1 MQLVLRL
8 FGFVLLL
15 VAALLGGAA
24 YWAYQ
29 EFDAPGPAP
38 ADTTVL
44 IERGG
49 GVREVAATLHDAG
62 VIGEP
67 LVFLAGV
74 EVFAKGRP
82 LKAGEY
88 LFPARLSMRQAMQE
102 MIDGTTIVHRLTV
115 AEGLTAAEIVQL
127 VRDADGLVG
136 DLPKDLPSDGS
147 LLPETYFYSRGDARQ
162 DVLARMAKGM
172 DEKLAELWQARDPAV
187 PLKTP
192 AEAVTLA
199 SIVEKET
206 GVAAERPHVA
216 AVFYNRLAQG
226 MPLQSDP
233 TVIYALTAG
242 KGPLNR
248 ALSHADLQTASP
260 YNTYVN
266 TGLPPGPIANPGR
279 ASLEAVLHPAASK
292 DLYFVADGTGGHVFA
307 ETLDEH
313 NKNVARW
320 RQLQKQQAGDA
331 AKGQTAD

>member
-1 MQLVLRL
+1 MRAVLRL
-8 FGFVLLL
+8 FGFLILL
-15 VAALLGGAA
+15 VAGLAGAAA
-24 YWAYQ
+24 YWAYW
-29 EFDAPGPAP
+29 EFDAPGPTTTE
-38 ADTTVL
+38 TTVV
-44 IERGG
+44 IERGV
-49 GVREVAATLHDAG
+49 GVRDIAATLHDAG

-67 LVFLAGV
+67 LIFLAGV
-74 EVFAKGRP
+74 EVFGKGRP

-88 LFPARLSMRQAMQE
+88 LFPARLSMHQVMQQ
-102 MIDGTTIVHRLTV
+102 MIDGTTVVHRLTV
-115 AEGLTAAEIVQL
+115 PEGLTAAEIVAL
-127 VRDADGLVG
+127 VASATDLAG
-136 DLPKDLPSDGS
+136 DLPKDLPADGS
-147 LLPETYFYSRGDARQ
+147 LLPETYFYSRGDTRQ
-162 DVLARMAKGM
+162 DLLARMKKGM
-172 DEKLAELWQARDPAV
+172 DDRLAELWQARDPAA

-266 TGLPPGPIANPGR
+266 MGLPPGPIANPGR
-279 ASLEAVLHPAASK
+279 ASLEAVLHPATSK

-331 AKGQTAD
+331 KGQSAD

>member
-1 MQLVLRL
+1 MRAVLRL
-8 FGFVLLL
+8 FGFLILL
-15 VAALLGGAA
+15 VAGLAGAAA
-24 YWAYQ
+24 YWAYW
-29 EFDAPGPAP
+29 EFDAPGPTTTE
-38 ADTTVL
+38 TTVV
-44 IERGG
+44 IERGV
-49 GVREVAATLHDAG
+49 GVRDIAATLHDAG

-67 LVFLAGV
+67 LIFLAGV
-74 EVFAKGRP
+74 EVFGKGRP

-88 LFPARLSMRQAMQE
+88 LFPARLSMHQVMQQ
-102 MIDGTTIVHRLTV
+102 MIDGTTVVHRLTV
-115 AEGLTAAEIVQL
+115 PEGLTAAEIVAL
-127 VRDADGLVG
+127 VASATDLAG
-136 DLPKDLPSDGS
+136 DLPKDLPADGS
-147 LLPETYFYSRGDARQ
+147 LLPETYFYSRGDTRQ
-162 DVLARMAKGM
+162 DLLARMKKGM
-172 DEKLAELWQARDPAV
+172 DDRLAELWQARDPAA

-266 TGLPPGPIANPGR
+266 MGLPPGPIANPGR
-279 ASLEAVLHPAASK
+279 ASLEAVLHPATSK

-331 AKGQTAD
+331 KGQAAD

>member
-1 MQLVLRL
+1 MRAVLRL
-8 FGFVLLL
+8 FGFLILL
-15 VAALLGGAA
+15 VAGLAGAAA
-24 YWAYQ
+24 YWAYW
-29 EFDAPGPAP
+29 EFDAPGPTTTE
-38 ADTTVL
+38 TTVV
-44 IERGG
+44 IERGS
-49 GVREVAATLHDAG
+49 GVRDIAATLHDAG

-67 LVFLAGV
+67 LIFLAGV
-74 EVFAKGRP
+74 EVFGKGRP

-88 LFPARLSMRQAMQE
+88 LFPARLSMHQVMQQ
-102 MIDGTTIVHRLTV
+102 MIDGTTVVHRLTV
-115 AEGLTAAEIVQL
+115 PEGLTAAEIVAL
-127 VRDADGLVG
+127 VASATDLAG
-136 DLPKDLPSDGS
+136 DLPKDLPADGS
-147 LLPETYFYSRGDARQ
+147 LLPETYFYSRGDTRQ
-162 DVLARMAKGM
+162 DLLARMKKGM
-172 DEKLAELWQARDPAV
+172 DDRLAELWQARDPAA

-266 TGLPPGPIANPGR
+266 MGLPPGPIANPGR
-279 ASLEAVLHPAASK
+279 ASLEAVLHPATSK

-331 AKGQTAD
+331 KGQTAD

>member
-1 MQLVLRL
+1 MRAVLRL
-8 FGFVLLL
+8 FGFLILL
-15 VAALLGGAA
+15 VAGLAGAAA
-24 YWAYQ
+24 YWAYW
-29 EFDAPGPAP
+29 EFDAPGPTTTE
-38 ADTTVL
+38 TTVV
-44 IERGG
+44 IERGI
-49 GVREVAATLHDAG
+49 GVRDIAATLHDAG

-67 LVFLAGV
+67 LIFLAGV
-74 EVFAKGRP
+74 EVFGKGRP

-88 LFPARLSMRQAMQE
+88 LFPARLSMHQVMQQ
-102 MIDGTTIVHRLTV
+102 MIDGTTVVHRLTV
-115 AEGLTAAEIVQL
+115 PEGLTAAEIVAL
-127 VRDADGLVG
+127 VASATDLAG
-136 DLPKDLPSDGS
+136 DLPKDLPADGS
-147 LLPETYFYSRGDARQ
+147 LLPETYFYSRGDTRQ
-162 DVLARMAKGM
+162 DLLARMKKGM
-172 DEKLAELWQARDPAV
+172 DDRLAELWQARDPAA

-266 TGLPPGPIANPGR
+266 MGLPPGPIANPGR
-279 ASLEAVLHPAASK
+279 ASLEAVLHPATSK

-331 AKGQTAD
+331 AKEQSAD

>member
-1 MQLVLRL
+1 MRAVLRL
-8 FGFVLLL
+8 FGFLILL
-15 VAALLGGAA
+15 VAGLAGAAA
-24 YWAYQ
+24 YWAYW
-29 EFDAPGPAP
+29 EFDAPGPTTTE
-38 ADTTVL
+38 TTVV
-44 IERGG
+44 IERGI
-49 GVREVAATLHDAG
+49 GVRDIAATLHDAG

-67 LVFLAGV
+67 LIFLAGV
-74 EVFAKGRP
+74 EVFGKGRP

-88 LFPARLSMRQAMQE
+88 LFPARLSMHQVMQQ
-102 MIDGTTIVHRLTV
+102 MIDGTTVVHRLTV
-115 AEGLTAAEIVQL
+115 PEGLTAAEIVAL
-127 VRDADGLVG
+127 VASATDLAG
-136 DLPKDLPSDGS
+136 DLPKDLPADGS
-147 LLPETYFYSRGDARQ
+147 LLPETYFYSRGDTRQ
-162 DVLARMAKGM
+162 DLLARMKKGM
-172 DEKLAELWQARDPAV
+172 DDRLAELWQARDPAA

-216 AVFYNRLAQG
+216 AVLYNRLAQG

-279 ASLEAVLHPAASK
+279 ASLEAVLHPATSK

-331 AKGQTAD
+331 AKEQSAD